1 MPLIVVA
8 MLAGAA
14 YIIVGHGGISLEA
27 LVRHRMAI
35 DAFVTEHRVPAI
47 LAYIALYIA
56 AVALS
61 VPGAVFLTVT
71 GGFLFGLAVGAS
83 AAVIGATIGA
93 TLIFL
98 VARTALGE
106 PLLRRAGP
114 RAAQLAQGFRDDA
127 FSYLLFLRLVPA
139 FPFFLVNLVP
149 AFAGVRLVPF
159 VGATALGV
167 IPGALVYAFAGTGL
181 DSVIAA
187 QKDANAFA
195 WPPGRGDCRHD
206 LRCEGRAD
214 AAAAWRA
221 DRAWLACFGAGGGE
235 KDCARAH
242 ARRCEICTHSAGTSF
257 NGMTETLKP
266 DICVIGGGSGGLSVA
281 AAAAAFGVSVV
292 LIENHKMGGD
302 CLNTGCV
309 PSKALLAAAKRAET
323 MRAAAPFGV
332 TAQAVNVDFA
342 KVHDHV
348 QRVIGAIAPID
359 SAERFTGLGV
369 RVIKGQARFKDRRT
383 VAVGDDYEIRARRF
397 VIATGS
403 APALP
408 AIPGLDEGPY
418 LTNETVFDLIER
430 PDSLIIIGAGPI
442 GLEMAQAFRRLGSE
456 VTVLEAITPLA
467 KDDPECAA
475 IVLDQL
481 EREGVVI
488 RSGVKVARVKHASG
502 RAAVTFAGASGEE
515 TVEGRFVLVAAG
527 RKPTTDGL
535 ELDAAGIK
543 YDRSGILV
551 NKKLKTANRRVYA
564 IGDVAAGQLQ
574 FTHAANYH
582 AGLVIRNA
590 LFRLPVRVNDDAIPW
605 VTYTEPELA
614 QIGLTEA
621 QARQRGIKLRIL
633 RWPYH
638 DNDRAQ
644 AERETHGHIKVITT
658 NKGQIL
664 GATIV
669 GAQAGELIAMW
680 TLAIAQRA

>member
-1 MPLIVVA
+1 
-8 MLAGAA
+8 
-14 YIIVGHGGISLEA
+14 
-27 LVRHRMAI
+27 MA
-35 DAFVTEHRVPAI
+35 E
-47 LAYIALYIA
+47 
-56 AVALS
+56 
-61 VPGAVFLTVT
+61 
-71 GGFLFGLAVGAS
+71 
-83 AAVIGATIGA
+83 TI
-93 TLIFL
+93 T
-98 VARTALGE
+98 
-106 PLLRRAGP
+106 
-114 RAAQLAQGFRDDA
+114 
-127 FSYLLFLRLVPA
+127 
-139 FPFFLVNLVP
+139 
-149 AFAGVRLVPF
+149 
-159 VGATALGV
+159 
-167 IPGALVYAFAGTGL
+167 
-181 DSVIAA
+181 
-187 QKDANAFA
+187 
-195 WPPGRGDCRHD
+195 
-206 LRCEGRAD
+206 
-214 AAAAWRA
+214 
-221 DRAWLACFGAGGGE
+221 
-235 KDCARAH
+235 
-242 ARRCEICTHSAGTSF
+242 
-257 NGMTETLKP
+257 P

-292 LIENHKMGGD
+292 LIEKHKMGGD

-309 PSKALLAAAKRAET
+309 PSKALLAAAKRVET
-323 MRAAAPFGV
+323 MRSATAFGV

-369 RVIKGQARFKDRRT
+369 RVIKGHARFKDRRT

-418 LTNETVFDLIER
+418 LTNETVFDLVER

-502 RAAVTFAGASGEE
+502 RATVTFAGASGEE

-590 LFRLPVRVNDDAIPW
+590 LFRLPVRVNNDAIPW

-614 QIGLTEA
+614 QIGLTET
-621 QARQRGIKLRIL
+621 QARRRGIKLRIL

-664 GATIV
+664 GATVV
-669 GAQAGELIAMW
+669 GAQAGELIAVW
-680 TLAIAQRA
+680 TLAIAQRVNIRSLASIVLPYPTLSEIGKRAAVDYFTPGLTSPWVRRIIAWLRIFG